1 MNSSKAACAAVPASA
16 GRGPI
21 VLIGHA
27 AQATLNFRAPLLADL
42 VAAGWRVEVLAP
54 DWTAAQR
61 QRLQAM
67 GVRAASFPLAR
78 TGLNPVQDLRTFVAI
93 LRHLRREC
101 PQAVFTYA
109 AKTNVWGMLAAAAAG
124 VPRRVAM
131 VEGLGYA
138 FTDGAEGRR
147 SWKQRAL
154 GQLLAGLYRL
164 AFGAAH
170 RVVVLNPDDARDLQ
184 HWCGLPQRK
193 TVLLGGIG
201 LPLDDWPPHPPHLQ
215 PITFTLVARLLR
227 EKGVLEFLA
236 AARIVKAQHP
246 GVRFWLLGPLDDNPG
261 GLQARDVQPWVQAG
275 VVEWPGAVDV
285 KPWLAQTSV
294 FVLPSYR
301 EGVPRSTQEAMA
313 MGRPVITTDAPG
325 CRETVV
331 EGVNGFLVP
340 PRDAQALAA
349 AMLRFIQEPALVARM
364 GQESRRL
371 AEERFDVRRAN
382 AVLLRELGVTG
393 VERQVQ

>member
-16 GRGPI
+16 GRGPV

-93 LRHLRREC
+93 LRHLRRER

-109 AKTNVWGMLAAAAAG
+109 AKTNVWGMLAAWLAG

-138 FTDGAEGRR
+138 FTDGAQGRR

-154 GQLLAGLYRL
+154 GALLAGLYRL
-164 AFGAAH
+164 AFAAAH

-184 HWCGLPQRK
+184 RGCGLSPRK

-201 LPLDDWPPHPPHLQ
+201 VPLDEWPPHSPHTD
-215 PITFTLVARLLR
+215 PMTFTLVARLLR
-227 EKGVLEFLA
+227 EKGVLEFLH
-236 AARIVKAQHP
+236 AARRVKARHP
-246 GVRFWLLGPLDDNPG
+246 ATRFWVLGPLDDNPG
-261 GLQARDVQPWVQAG
+261 GLREADLRPWLDDG
-275 VVEWPGAVDV
+275 TVEWPGAVDV

-294 FVLPSYR
+294 FVLPSYYR

-340 PRDAQALAA
+340 PRDVDALER
-349 AMLRFIQEPALVARM
+349 AMLRFIEEPALVARM

-382 AVLLRELGVTG
+382 AVLMEMMGLR
-393 VERQVQ
+393 